1 MVFVP
6 KGLSSSDFNCC
17 SNENA
22 RKCEEAQDK
31 PACGDTSTSRLNSV
45 SDLNNN
51 SVQITARELV
61 APTTEQSER
70 KDKLVAEKE
79 QKVEE
84 VSGNNKEESC
94 GTTLNKQVTLV
105 TKSEQERESH
115 KDVSALASKCEQ
127 VNILY
132 EIYIFCILF

>member
-1 MVFVP
+1 MAFVP

-22 RKCEEAQDK
+22 RKCEDAQDK
-31 PACGDTSTSRLNSV
+31 PACGDTSRLNSV

-51 SVQITARELV
+51 SVQITARELS
-61 APTTEQSER
+61 ASTTEPSER
-70 KDKLVAEKE
+70 KDKSVAEKE

-84 VSGNNKEESC
+84 VPGNNKEESC
-94 GTTLNKQVTLV
+94 GTAVNKQVTLV
-105 TKSEQERESH
+105 AKSGQEKESH

-127 VNILY
+127 VNILF
-132 EIYIFCILF
+132 EIYIFSILF

>member
-1 MVFVP
+1 MAFVP

-22 RKCEEAQDK
+22 RKCEDAQDK
-31 PACGDTSTSRLNSV
+31 PACGDTSRLNSV
-45 SDLNNN
+45 SDLNKN

-61 APTTEQSER
+61 ASTTEPLSER
-70 KDKLVAEKE
+70 KDISVAEKE
-79 QKVEE
+79 QKGEE
-84 VSGNNKEESC
+84 VSGKNKEESC
-94 GTTLNKQVTLV
+94 VTTLNKQVTLV
-105 TKSEQERESH
+105 AKSGQEKESH

-132 EIYIFCILF
+132 EIYIFSILF

>member
-1 MVFVP
+1 MAFVP

-22 RKCEEAQDK
+22 RKCEDAQDK
-31 PACGDTSTSRLNSV
+31 PACGDTSRLNSV

-51 SVQITARELV
+51 SVQITASELV
-61 APTTEQSER
+61 ASTTEPSER
-70 KDKLVAEKE
+70 KDKSMAEKE

-84 VSGNNKEESC
+84 VSGNNKEERC

-105 TKSEQERESH
+105 AKSGQEKESH
-115 KDVSALASKCEQ
+115 KDASALASKCEQ
-127 VNILY
+127 LNILY
-132 EIYIFCILF
+132 EIYIFSILF

>member
-1 MVFVP
+1 MAFVP

>member
-1 MVFVP
+1 MAFVP

-22 RKCEEAQDK
+22 RKYEDARDK
-31 PACGDTSTSRLNSV
+31 PACGDTSRLNSV

-61 APTTEQSER
+61 ASTTEPSAR
-70 KDKLVAEKE
+70 KDKSMAEKE

-84 VSGNNKEESC
+84 VSGNNKEERW

-105 TKSEQERESH
+105 AKSGQGKESH
-115 KDVSALASKCEQ
+115 KDASALASKCEQ
-127 VNILY
+127 LNILY
-132 EIYIFCILF
+132 EIYIFSILF

>member
-1 MVFVP
+1 MAFVP

-132 EIYIFCILF
+132 EIYIFSILF